1 MEVHNMVV
9 HLKSPSH
16 RNVLLM
22 EMAFKKKKETSKL
35 QALK

>member
-9 HLKSPSH
+9 HLKSASH

-22 EMAFKKKKETSKL
+22 EMAFVKKKKISNYKH
-35 QALK
+35 